1 MAHLKFMTTVALGA
15 LVAGNAA
22 FADVTPEQVWQSWQD
37 LGASYGEVL
46 AAESAVRNGDTLLVS
61 GLTVT
66 YEKDGGSFSA
76 SIDEVSF
83 TDNGDGSVEITMSDS
98 YPVSLVF
105 PAPDAAY
112 EPTGAELTG
121 AELTVTQPGLTVT
134 ASGSAEETRYDVVAP
149 SIKVALGEVQGGDA
163 DKPDLMVE
171 IGLNAIEGNYIVS
184 GTTDRTMSSTL
195 SVQTTNLAIAANDPA
210 NSGKFSLTLALDA
223 LASTS
228 TTKLIGTMDLQDLA
242 AALAAGFA
250 SEGGLTYGRTDYS
263 FDFADPT
270 QTMASTG
277 SFGSG
282 NFDFAMDKTRMAFG
296 AISKDAVI
304 TTSGSTIPFPEVV
317 VQYAVSAFNMVMP
330 LSKSDTPA
338 EFSLLTKLVDLT
350 ISDDV
355 WAMFDPAATLPRDAV
370 TVVLDA
376 KGTGTLIVD
385 LTDTAALEALGANPP
400 GVLNSFEL
408 TDLTLKAVGV
418 TATGT
423 GAATFDNT
431 DLVTYGGMPAPTG
444 AVELKVVG
452 ANGLMDKLVAMG
464 LLPADQVSGFRMM
477 LGMFAN
483 AVEGEADT
491 MTSKIEFKDKGIFA
505 NGMQLQ

>member
-1 MAHLKFMTTVALGA
+1 MAHWKFMTTVALGA

-22 FADVTPEQVWQSWQD
+22 LADVTPEQVWQSWQD

-46 AAESAVRNGDTLLVS
+46 AAESAVRDGDSLVVS

-66 YEKDGGSFSA
+66 YEKDGGSFSV
-76 SIDEVSF
+76 SIDEVAF
-83 TDNGDGSVEITMSDS
+83 TDNGDGTVEITMSDQ
-98 YPVSLVF
+98 YPLDLTI
-105 PAPDAAY
+105 PASEPAAD
-112 EPTGAELTG
+112 PTEIALT
-121 AELTVTQPGLTVT
+121 LSQPGLTVT

-149 SIKVALGEVQGGDA
+149 SLKVVLDQVQGVNA
-163 DKPDLMVE
+163 DKLDLVFAL
-171 IGLNAIEGNYIVS
+171 GLNAVEGNYIVA
-184 GTTDRTMSSTL
+184 GTTDRTVSSTL
-195 SVQTTNLAIAANDPA
+195 AVGTTNLNFAANDPA
-210 NSGKFSLTLALDA
+210 TSGKFDLTLALDA

-228 TTKLIGTMDLQDLA
+228 TTKLIGTMDLQDLS

-250 SEGGLTYGRTDYS
+250 SEGGLTYGKTDYS

-277 SFGSG
+277 SVGSG
-282 NFDFAMDKTRMAFG
+282 NMSFAMDKTRMAFG
-296 AISKDAVI
+296 AGSKDVAI

-317 VQYAVSAFNMVMP
+317 VKFADSAFNMVMP
-330 LSKSDTPA
+330 IAKSDTPA
-338 EFSLLTKLVDLT
+338 DFSLLTKLVDLT
-350 ISDDV
+350 ISDEV
-355 WAMFDPAATLPRDAV
+355 WAMFDPAANLPRDPV
-370 TVVLDA
+370 TLVIDA
-376 KGTGTLIVD
+376 KGTGTLAVD
-385 LTDTAALEALGANPP
+385 LTDTAAMEALGANPP

-408 TDLTLKAVGV
+408 TDLTLNAVGV
-418 TATGT
+418 AATGS

-483 AVEGEADT
+483 AVEGEADA
-491 MTSKIEFKDKGIFA
+491 MTSKIEFRDKGIFA

>member
-1 MAHLKFMTTVALGA
+1 MAHWKFMTTVALGA

-22 FADVTPEQVWQSWQD
+22 LADVTPEQVWQSWQD
-37 LGASYGEVL
+37 LGASYGKVL
-46 AAESAVRNGDTLLVS
+46 AAESAVRDGDSLVVS
-61 GLTVT
+61 GMTVT

-76 SIDEVSF
+76 RIDEVSF

-98 YPVSLVF
+98 YPLNLVI
-105 PAPDAAY
+105 PGPDPESDTTA
-112 EPTGAELTG
+112 
-121 AELTVTQPGLTVT
+121 AELTVSQPALTVT
-134 ASGSAEETRYDVVAP
+134 ASGSADETRYDVVAP
-149 SIKVALGEVQGGDA
+149 SIKVSLGEVQGVDA
-163 DKPDLMVE
+163 EKLDLIVE
-171 IGLNAIEGNYIVS
+171 IGLNALEGNYIVS
-184 GTTDRTMSSTL
+184 GTTDRTISSSL
-195 SVQTTNLAIAANDPA
+195 SVGTTNVNFAATDPA
-210 NSGKFSLTLALDA
+210 NDGKANLTLAIDA
-223 LASTS
+223 LAGTS
-228 TTKLIGTMDLQDLA
+228 TTKLIGTMDLQDMA

-250 SEGGLTYGRTDYS
+250 AKGETTYGTTDYS
-263 FDFADPT
+263 FDFADPSGT
-270 QTMASTG
+270 TASTG
-277 SFGSG
+277 RFGGGSLS
-282 NFDFAMDKTRMAFG
+282 FAMDKTRFAFG

-317 VQYAVSAFNMVMP
+317 VQYAVIAFDTVMP

-350 ISDDV
+350 ISDEV
-355 WAMFDPAATLPRDAV
+355 WAMFDPAANLPRDPV
-370 TVVLDA
+370 TLVIDA
-376 KGTGTLIVD
+376 KGTGTLAVD
-385 LTDTAALEALGANPP
+385 LTDTAAMEALGANPP

-408 TDLTLKAVGV
+408 TDLTLNAVGV
-418 TATGT
+418 VATGS
-423 GAATFDNT
+423 GAATFDNS

-483 AVEGEADT
+483 AVEGEADA